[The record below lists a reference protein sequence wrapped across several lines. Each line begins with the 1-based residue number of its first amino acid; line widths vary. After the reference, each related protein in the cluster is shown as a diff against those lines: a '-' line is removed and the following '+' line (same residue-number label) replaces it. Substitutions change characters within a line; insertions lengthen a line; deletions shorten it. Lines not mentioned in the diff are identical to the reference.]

1 MSSPVNP
8 TSLRFQTFCDNNDL
22 PARSRTSMDTRTG
35 RIPDDVN
42 TPTMT
47 AANELRP
54 SSSDGKL
61 QCCCGRLE
69 CAYLENNSAIL
80 GGIERD
86 LETAARLGQVCAP
99 SQLVRVSEKVIFC
112 RLLVIAPGGHTMPRQ
127 CGDFWEGTF
136 KSHRYYLHSSFLPLM
151 SHPWLRRG
159 STRPDGVPCSH
170 IKSP

>member
-1 MSSPVNP
+1 
-8 TSLRFQTFCDNNDL
+8 
-22 PARSRTSMDTRTG
+22 MDTRTG

-42 TPTMT
+42 SPTMT

-99 SQLVRVSEKVIFC
+99 S
-112 RLLVIAPGGHTMPRQ
+112 
-127 CGDFWEGTF
+127 
-136 KSHRYYLHSSFLPLM
+136 
-151 SHPWLRRG
+151 
-159 STRPDGVPCSH
+159 
-170 IKSP
+170 